1 MITKL
6 DLRPLRDVLMMMDRA
21 QRRYIPG
28 LMSAALIE
36 IPKVALADAVL
47 EAIAVQTEQARA
59 KRLDRLQ
66 RLPQSSGGQVGVVD
80 LELRRKRRARTG

>member
-6 DLRPLRDVLMMMDRA
+6 DLRPLRDVLVMMDRA

-36 IPKVALADAVL
+36 IPKLAVADAVL
-47 EAIAVQTEQARA
+47 KEIAAQTEQARR
-59 KRLDRLQ
+59 KRLERLT
-66 RLPQSSGGQVGVVD
+66 RLPATTGGQVGIVE
-80 LELRRKRRARTG
+80 LELRRKRRRA